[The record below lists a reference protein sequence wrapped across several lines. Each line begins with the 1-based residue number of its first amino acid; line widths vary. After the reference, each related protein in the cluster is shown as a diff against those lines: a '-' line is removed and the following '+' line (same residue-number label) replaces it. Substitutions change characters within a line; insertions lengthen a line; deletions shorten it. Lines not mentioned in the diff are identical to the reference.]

1 MKQVWRTIEQYE
13 MLQPGDNVLLGVSGG
28 PDSMALLHL
37 LYSSQER
44 LGIRLFVVHVHHG
57 LRPEAEEEAQ
67 YVQGQCAIWGIPFRL
82 FRVDVT
88 AWAQEK
94 GMSLE
99 QAGHE
104 ARFTCFREMAKVW
117 QIDKLAL
124 GHHRDDRAESSLLH
138 LIRGCG
144 LDGLAAMPP
153 KDGWIIRPLAQVSKK
168 DLLHY
173 CEAQHLH
180 YFTDSSNLEPE
191 CLRNQI
197 RLELLPQL
205 RKYNPRIVDALL
217 RLQECCSADSDYMEQ
232 CTEQIWRQYSSSE
245 MGKVQF
251 PAAVWQAQ
259 HTAMRRR
266 LLQRLYRQLTG
277 VGENLA
283 FRQIAQM
290 EHIAWGT
297 EGSQQLLLPGGIVF
311 YRRYG
316 VLGVEWQ
323 QKQQE
328 AYHYC
333 WQWQQ
338 PLRLEEAPYEFIG
351 TVAEGQVVPRNHHWS
366 VSVDA
371 EQIGATLEIRNRRA
385 GDRLQLSGGHKSL
398 KKFMIDK
405 KIPAEERNRLPL
417 VLCEGKIIWIPGYF
431 LAECVKITA
440 KTTKTAVLQCRKK
453 NAQHESL

>member
-13 MLQPGDNVLLGVSGG
+13 MLQSGDNVLLGVSGG

-44 LGIRLFVVHVHHG
+44 LGIHLFVVHVHHG
-57 LRPEAEEEAQ
+57 LRPEAEEEAS
-67 YVQGQCAIWGIPFRL
+67 YVQEQCAIWGIPFRL
-82 FRVDVT
+82 FRIDVA
-88 AWAQEK
+88 AWAQEN

-104 ARFTCFREMAKVW
+104 ARFACFREMAEAW

-124 GHHRDDRAESSLLH
+124 GHHKDDRAESSLLH

-153 KDGWIIRPLAQVSKK
+153 KDGWIIRPLAQVSKGE
-168 DLLHY
+168 LLHY
-173 CEAQHLH
+173 CEAHHLH

-205 RKYNPRIVDALL
+205 REYNPRIVDALL
-217 RLQECCSADSDYMEQ
+217 RLQECCSADTDYLEQ
-232 CTEQIWRQYSSSE
+232 STEQIWRQYGSCA
-245 MGKVQF
+245 GGCVQF
-251 PAAVWQAQ
+251 PATVWQGQ
-259 HTAMRRR
+259 HTAIQRR
-266 LLQRLYRQLTG
+266 LLQQLYRQLTG
-277 VGENLA
+277 SGENLT
-283 FRQIAQM
+283 FRQIEQM
-290 EHIAWGT
+290 EHIARGI
-297 EGSQQLLLPGGIVF
+297 EGSQQLSLFGGAVF
-311 YRRYG
+311 YRRYD

-323 QKQQE
+323 QQRQE
-328 AYHYC
+328 SYQYF

-351 TVAEGQVVPRNHHWS
+351 MVAEERGASRDEHWT

-371 EQIGATLEIRNRRA
+371 AQLGETLEIRNRKA
-385 GDRLQLSGGHKSL
+385 GDCLQLSCGHKSL

-417 VLCEGKIIWIPGYF
+417 VLCRGKIIWIPGYF
-431 LAECVKITA
+431 LADCVKITA
-440 KTTKTAVLQCRKK
+440 ETQKRAVLRCVK
-453 NAQHESL
+453 QHTRR